1 VLLLPL
7 LGLPVPH
14 QRGLAVLGLVLC
26 ALLALLT
33 LRPTFAAAAAAAI
46 VCLL

>member
-1 VLLLPL
+1 VLLLLL

-14 QRGLAVLGLVLC
+14 QRALAVLGLVLR

-33 LRPTFAAAAAAAI
+33 LRPTFPAAAAAI
-46 VCLL
+46 VCML